1 MEKVSVLTV
10 PNLETKNKQLF
21 NVEKID
27 LLSEIIKKEPFLSGE
42 KVVSVVDLDGVLCEY
57 GRKNNAD
64 DNLSRLLGLRRI
76 IEGSDEFVFYSSRIK
91 LDEDSRIWKVLKP
104 VFGETSVVKCP
115 FMIDSSMERLQNFA
129 NKANENC
136 KFEFKV
142 GFKKMRSCFGDD
154 DNFSDLVEKTLR
166 QDKKL
171 VMVGSSIFDRQ
182 IISKTAKE
190 MDSKGLDSQKMYF
203 FDTGHWIV

>member
-1 MEKVSVLTV
+1 MFL
-10 PNLETKNKQLF
+10 

-27 LLSEIIKKEPFLSGE
+27 LLSEVAKKEPFLSGE
-42 KVVSVVDLDGVLCEY
+42 KVVSVMDLDGVLCEY
-57 GRKNNAD
+57 GRKNNVD
-64 DNLSRLLGLRRI
+64 DNLSRLLALRRI

-115 FMIDSSMERLQNFA
+115 FIVKSSIDRLENFVK
-129 NKANENC
+129 KANSDCEV
-136 KFEFKV
+136 KFKT
-142 GFKKMRSCFGDD
+142 GLRKMRSCFGDED
-154 DNFSDLVEKTLR
+154 GFSDVVEKTLR

-190 MDSKGLDSQKMYF
+190 MESKGLNSQQMYF